1 MSKIAFLGL
10 GAMGSRIAARLI
22 EAGHTVTVWN
32 RSPSPVQALVAL
44 GARSASTPRDAAD
57 GAEFVLS
64 MVTDDAASQSV
75 WTMPERGALAGIGKD
90 AVVVEIST
98 VSPAWVKVLA
108 KSVVST
114 GAKFL
119 EAPVVGTLP
128 QAESGSLIIFAG
140 GAPDTVVAATPLL
153 QSFAAAIHLAGPVG
167 QGAVMKLV
175 ANMLLAVQV
184 AGLAELLGF
193 AQKSGIDPKAA
204 LEMVAIALG
213 EPCGDRHGPTDG
225 RGRLRASLHRRA
237 DGQGSALCQPARGVP
252 SGGTAGRGCIPGGIR
267 SLMRDRQG
275 GREHHCCRHTLWQR
289 GAVSEPNAN
298 SATNSCRDVAY

>member
-75 WTMPERGALAGIGKD
+75 WTMPESGALAGIGKD

-98 VSPAWVKVLA
+98 VSPAWVKTLA
-108 KSVVST
+108 ETVV
-114 GAKFL
+114 GADARFL

-128 QAESGSLIIFAG
+128 QADSGSLIVFAG
-140 GAPDTVVAATPLL
+140 GAPETVAAATPLL

-184 AGLAELLGF
+184 AALAELLGF

-204 LEMVAIALG
+204 LEMVATLPSASPAAIG
-213 EPCGDRHGPTDG
+213 M
-225 RGRLRASLHRRA
+225 GRLMVEGDFAPRFTAALMAKDLRYASQHAASHQAELPVVATSRAAFDRLCA
-237 DGQGSALCQPARGVP
+237 IGKGGENITAIATLYGSVER
-252 SGGTAGRGCIPGGIR
+252 
-267 SLMRDRQG
+267 
-275 GREHHCCRHTLWQR
+275 
-289 GAVSEPNAN
+289 
-298 SATNSCRDVAY
+298 

>member
-98 VSPAWVKVLA
+98 VSPAWVKTLA
-108 KSVVST
+108 ETVV
-114 GAKFL
+114 GADARFL

-128 QAESGSLIIFAG
+128 QADSGSLIVFAG
-140 GAPDTVVAATPLL
+140 GAPETVAAATPLL
-153 QSFAAAIHLAGPVG
+153 QSFAAAIHLVGPVG

-204 LEMVAIALG
+204 LEMVAALPSASPAAIG
-213 EPCGDRHGPTDG
+213 M
-225 RGRLRASLHRRA
+225 GRLMVAGDFAPRFTASLMAKDLRYASQHAASHQPELPVVATSRA
-237 DGQGSALCQPARGVP
+237 AFDRLCAIGKGGENITAIATLYGSAER
-252 SGGTAGRGCIPGGIR
+252 
-267 SLMRDRQG
+267 
-275 GREHHCCRHTLWQR
+275 
-289 GAVSEPNAN
+289 
-298 SATNSCRDVAY
+298 

>member
-44 GARSASTPRDAAD
+44 GARSASMPRDAAD

-75 WTMPERGALAGIGKD
+75 WTMPESGALAGIGKD

-98 VSPAWVKVLA
+98 VSPAWVKTLA
-108 KSVVST
+108 ETVV
-114 GAKFL
+114 GADARFL

-128 QAESGSLIIFAG
+128 QADSGSLIVFAG
-140 GAPDTVVAATPLL
+140 GAPETVAAATPLL

-184 AGLAELLGF
+184 AALAELLGF

-204 LEMVAIALG
+204 LEMVATLPSASPAAIG
-213 EPCGDRHGPTDG
+213 M
-225 RGRLRASLHRRA
+225 GRLMVEGDFAPRFTAALMAKDLRYASQHAASHQAELPVVATSRAAFDRLCA
-237 DGQGSALCQPARGVP
+237 IGKGGENITAIATLYGSVER
-252 SGGTAGRGCIPGGIR
+252 
-267 SLMRDRQG
+267 
-275 GREHHCCRHTLWQR
+275 
-289 GAVSEPNAN
+289 
-298 SATNSCRDVAY
+298 

>member
-44 GARSASTPRDAAD
+44 GARSASTPREAAD

-64 MVTDDAASQSV
+64 MVTDDAASQAV
-75 WTMPERGALAGIGKD
+75 WTAEKSGALAGIGKD
-90 AVVVEIST
+90 TVVVEIST
-98 VSPAWVKVLA
+98 VSPGWIRTLA
-108 KSVVST
+108 ETVAGV

-140 GAPDTVVAATPLL
+140 GPPETVAVATPIL
-153 QSFAAAIHLAGPVG
+153 QSFAGTIHPAGAVG
-167 QGAVMKLV
+167 QGAAMKLI

-184 AGLAELLGF
+184 AGLAEMLGF
-193 AQKSGIDPKAA
+193 AEASGIAPKAA
-204 LEMVAIALG
+204 LEMIATLPSASPAAIG
-213 EPCGDRHGPTDG
+213 M
-225 RGRLRASLHRRA
+225 GRLMVAGDVAPRFTAALMAKDLRYASEDAASHQVALPVVAASRAVFDR
-237 DGQGSALCQPARGVP
+237 LCAIGKE
-252 SGGTAGRGCIPGGIR
+252 GENITAVA
-267 SLMRDRQG
+267 
-275 GREHHCCRHTLWQR
+275 TLYG
-289 GAVSEPNAN
+289 GAV
-298 SATNSCRDVAY
+298 R

>member
-10 GAMGSRIAARLI
+10 GAMGSRIAARLV

-75 WTMPERGALAGIGKD
+75 WTNPEGGALAGIGKD

-98 VSPAWVKVLA
+98 VSPAWIETLA
-108 KSVVST
+108 GSVV
-114 GAKFL
+114 GAGARFL

-128 QAESGSLIIFAG
+128 QAESGSLIVFAG
-140 GAPDTVVAATPLL
+140 GARETLVAATPLL
-153 QSFAAAIHLAGPVG
+153 QTFAAAIHPAGPVG

-193 AQKSGIDPKAA
+193 AEKSGIDLKAA
-204 LEMVAIALG
+204 LEMVATLPSASPAAIG
-213 EPCGDRHGPTDG
+213 M
-225 RGRLRASLHRRA
+225 GRLMVAGDFAPRFTAALMAKDLRYASQHAASHQVELPVVAASRAVFDR
-237 DGQGSALCQPARGVP
+237 LCAIGKGDENITAVATLYGNAAR
-252 SGGTAGRGCIPGGIR
+252 
-267 SLMRDRQG
+267 
-275 GREHHCCRHTLWQR
+275 
-289 GAVSEPNAN
+289 
-298 SATNSCRDVAY
+298 

>member
-64 MVTDDAASQSV
+64 MVTDDAASQAV
-75 WTMPERGALAGIGKD
+75 WTAEKSGALAGIGKD
-90 AVVVEIST
+90 TVVVEIST
-98 VSPAWVKVLA
+98 VSPGWIRTLA
-108 KSVVST
+108 ETVAGM

-128 QAESGSLIIFAG
+128 QAESGSLIIFVG
-140 GAPDTVVAATPLL
+140 GPPETVAVATPLL
-153 QSFAAAIHLAGPVG
+153 QSFAAAVHPVGPVG
-167 QGAVMKLV
+167 QGAAMKLV

-184 AGLAELLGF
+184 ASLAELLGF
-193 AQKSGIDPKAA
+193 AEASGIDPKAA
-204 LEMVAIALG
+204 LEMIATLPSASPAAIGMGRLMVAGDFAPRFTAALMAKDLRYASQDAASRQVELPVVAASRSVFDRLCALG
-213 EPCGDRHGPTDG
+213 
-225 RGRLRASLHRRA
+225 
-237 DGQGSALCQPARGVP
+237 
-252 SGGTAGRGCIPGGIR
+252 
-267 SLMRDRQG
+267 
-275 GREHHCCRHTLWQR
+275 R
-289 GAVSEPNAN
+289 GAENITAV
-298 SATNSCRDVAY
+298 ATLYGRAMR